1 MLTQLSHVARFTIIL
16 LSAISCTCERSR
28 ERLITHATIILL
40 GCNAYAAAVK
50 CLLTAG
56 HLEDAIALSLKRNR
70 LHKDSTRLEDTI
82 QASDFFNVIVEK
94 ARLTESV
101 GDRCKIFYHLHCF
114 LRQTFPTEFV
124 VESRKIKVARRTP
137 TIRRASFT
145 GDGETVAI
153 EQSKL
158 AHECKFPDDLFGGL
172 SNPLCLR
179 VRLLFGYFSSVR

>member
-1 MLTQLSHVARFTIIL
+1 MLTQLLHVARFTIIL

-82 QASDFFNVIVEK
+82 QPSDFYNAIVEK

-101 GDRCKIFYHLHCF
+101 GDRCKLFYHLHCF

-158 AHECKFPDDLFGGL
+158 AHECKFPDDLFGGI
-172 SNPLCLR
+172 SNPLCMRL
-179 VRLLFGYFSSVR
+179 RLLFGYSSSVR